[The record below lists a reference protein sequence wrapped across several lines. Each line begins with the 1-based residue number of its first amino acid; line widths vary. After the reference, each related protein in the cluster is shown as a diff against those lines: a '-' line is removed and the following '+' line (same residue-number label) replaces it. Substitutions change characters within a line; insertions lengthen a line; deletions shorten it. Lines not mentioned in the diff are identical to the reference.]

1 MTDDFDNSD
10 ASDGGGGGGGALTFE
25 DDGIDIDVAYA
36 YGGNLFISDGVET
49 GAVSSTVLKRK
60 IDDGDD
66 DGDGG
71 EAPKPKKARAKKDP
85 NAPPPKPRKP
95 ASEQAKRAKVER
107 IRQSHRRK
115 TEKEATELLDA
126 ALDAYGDSTAREAYM
141 EAMQGQKTC
150 MDALRNVRAV
160 TRSTEKVPGDLR
172 KMSSLLKAL
181 RAKRTAADVEKTA
194 QLLDSCASTIEQLVG
209 ESRQQAANIDTLAKR
224 YGENA
229 ARCVA
234 VVARSSSYSAIGGG
248 VGGAGAGAGAGASGG
263 STAVMVAPSNREAI
277 SRALTTAQN
286 ASSGG
291 AGTNALMQLSPS
303 EHAVMAMRVGANGT
317 MTITTSTRPA
327 SVLKSGVS
335 LPEHLN
341 CSLARDG
348 ISMQD
353 RDIGAANRRAMA
365 SRRVAAGAE
374 KVNQHTRLTLE
385 HSLGAG
391 AMQALPAI
399 VSAAAIESAQP
410 MRQIERARL
419 TQ

>member
-1 MTDDFDNSD
+1 MTDDFGNSD

-49 GAVSSTVLKRK
+49 GAVSSTVVKRK

-160 TRSTEKVPGDLR
+160 TRSAEKVPGDLR

-234 VVARSSSYSAIGGG
+234 VVARSSSYSATGGSG
-248 VGGAGAGAGAGASGG
+248 VGGGGG

-291 AGTNALMQLSPS
+291 AGTNALMQLNPS

-374 KVNQHTRLTLE
+374 KVNRHTRLTIE
-385 HSLGAG
+385 HSLGGG